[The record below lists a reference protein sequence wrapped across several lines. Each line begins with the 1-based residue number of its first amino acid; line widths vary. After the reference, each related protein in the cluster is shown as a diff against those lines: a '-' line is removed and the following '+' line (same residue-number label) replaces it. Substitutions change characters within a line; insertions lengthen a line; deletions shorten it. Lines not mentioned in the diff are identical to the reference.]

1 VDLNDLVAAMLKML
15 RRLVREDVE
24 LELIPGRGPLGVDVD
39 PGQIELVL
47 FSSGYTDSSIHE
59 GFVLDEGVELIAK
72 PYTAGELLRR
82 VRDLLDRPKEQYAGL
97 ILLCGLC
104 REGRSS
110 FRVLPPGRAACP
122 QCS

>member
-72 PYTAGELLRR
+72 PHTAGELLRR
-82 VRDLLDRPKEQYAGL
+82 VRGLLDRRKE
-97 ILLCGLC
+97 
-104 REGRSS
+104 R
-110 FRVLPPGRAACP
+110 
-122 QCS
+122 